1 MPAALMSEVDVAWAL
16 LGATTGD
23 LNGPGQVANRANRA
37 NRAGKQGMVRQPGC
51 AMAVCATV
59 RTGEPCNLL
68 VGAQPRE
75 VL

>member
-1 MPAALMSEVDVAWAL
+1 MPAALTSEADVAWAL

-37 NRAGKQGMVRQPGC
+37 GKRGMVRQPGC